1 MGEGDRWVGVGRERK
16 TEMGEG
22 REGPRAGVLL
32 AFSRTRCSWHNSHW
46 GSPDPEMP
54 GGPSRPSRRCC
65 SSIPTKS
72 ETRGVPPRRPHRHV
86 RGSRPLHGHTTCSPP
101 PWPSSHQLH
110 PALGAADQPAGFL
123 TIGDVVTGEAGGSTA
138 EQGGSSGGWTGRS
151 PLSLQRVAPAVGTAD
166 RPRDS
171 QRPRAAASGA
181 PRTTSPGLIPPT
193 GATLGAGW
201 PGGRPGKELPTVWW
215 KTVE

>member
-1 MGEGDRWVGVGRERK
+1 M
-16 TEMGEG
+16 
-22 REGPRAGVLL
+22 
-32 AFSRTRCSWHNSHW
+32 CCWHFPE
-46 GSPDPEMP
+46 PDALGITATGAPQTLRGGWPEMP

-65 SSIPTKS
+65 SSIPMKS

-86 RGSRPLHGHTTCSPP
+86 RGSRPLHGHTTCPPP

-110 PALGAADQPAGFL
+110 PALGAANQPAGFL
-123 TIGDVVTGEAGGSTA
+123 TIGDMVTGEAGGSTA

-151 PLSLQRVAPAVGTAD
+151 PLSLQRAAPAVGTAD

-181 PRTTSPGLIPPT
+181 PRTTSPRLIPPT
-193 GATLGAGW
+193 GAALGAGW
-201 PGGRPGKELPTVWW
+201 PGGRPGKELPAVWR